1 MLEFTNAR
9 NKQAKILVLG
19 DLMIDHYLWG
29 TCDRISPE
37 APVQVVDIKNETAL
51 LGGAGN
57 VVNNLLA
64 LEAKVHVISVLGF
77 DEIAKELSA
86 LLGKNENISFDL
98 IQEEDR
104 KSSKKSRVMA
114 SHSQILRFDNESKE
128 NINKTSE
135 EKVLECFKA
144 CLDDYDL
151 VLLSDYG
158 KGVLTKALLKD
169 ILIFAKTKN
178 KKVLI
183 DPKGKDFVKY
193 KGAYLLT
200 PNKKEAELVCDF
212 EIRNKESLEH
222 ALKKIKDL
230 AELEKSLITLSED
243 GIGLYDGKK
252 VQTCKSLALEVYD
265 VTGAGDTVLAALGFY
280 LCFDDDILSAIN
292 FANLAAGVVV
302 AKLGS
307 ASANLD
313 EIRTYQENISKEH
326 IENSIKSLKELAKIT
341 KRLKKAK
348 QKIVFTNGC
357 FDILHKGHI
366 SYLQKAKSFGDILI
380 IGLNCDASV
389 RRLKGNTRPI
399 NCQDDRAFCLG
410 ALESV
415 DYVVIFGE
423 DTPLKLIETLKP
435 DVLVKGGDYKNKNVV
450 GSELVSDLRL
460 VDFVDGKSTT
470 SIIEKIGHL
479 EHSSNR
485 ENTANK
491 ENTKKE

>member
-1 MLEFTNAR
+1 MLEF

-77 DEIAKELSA
+77 DEIAKELRV
-86 LLGKNENISFDL
+86 LLGNNENISFDL
-98 IQEEDR
+98 IQEENR

-128 NINKTSE
+128 DISKTSE
-135 EKVLECFKA
+135 EKVLESFKA
-144 CLDDYDL
+144 CLDEYDL

-158 KGVLTKALLKD
+158 KGVLTAKLLKN
-169 ILIFAKTKN
+169 IIAFAKTKN

-183 DPKGKDFVKY
+183 DPKGKDFTKY
-193 KGAYLLT
+193 KGAFLLT
-200 PNKKEAELVCDF
+200 PNKKEAEIVCEF
-212 EIRNKESLEH
+212 EIKNKESLRQ
-222 ALKKIKDL
+222 ALIKIKDL
-230 AELEKSLITLSED
+230 AGLKKSLITLSED
-243 GIGLYDGKK
+243 GIGLYDGDK

-280 LCFDDDILSAIN
+280 LCFSNDILSAIN

-307 ASANLD
+307 ATANLD
-313 EIRTYQENISKEH
+313 EIRTYQENMNKEH
-326 IENSIKSLKELAKIT
+326 ITNRIKGLKELAKIV
-341 KRLKKAK
+341 KKIRKVK

-380 IGLNCDASV
+380 IGLNSDASV
-389 RRLKGNTRPI
+389 RRLKGDARPI
-399 NCQDDRAFCLG
+399 NSQDDRAFCLS

-415 DYVVIFGE
+415 DYVVIFDE

-435 DVLVKGGDYKNKNVV
+435 DVLVKGGDYKDKNVV
-450 GSELVSDLRL
+450 GSEIVPELRL

-479 EHSSNR
+479 EYLDG
-485 ENTANK
+485 EKNTK
-491 ENTKKE
+491 NTKKE